1 MKTITKA
8 FENSS
13 IDWFQLIKLV
23 VYSLLLLN
31 FALYVRNDVVIAA
44 HTLRN
49 GGSLIDWTRSF
60 ATTMDE
66 SAWIIL
72 IILLELETYVLS
84 DKALTRKKMIF
95 MQGARFICYGVL
107 AHTLYAYGI
116 YVYQLSGVTLIE
128 NVSNL
133 CQLAGTDVSFATNLL
148 YTVLDASNCQ
158 NLSNG
163 SQFFYTDPPNFIIVT
178 DSAGLIIE
186 RQLAWVDLLEAISW
200 LLILLTIEIMVRLQ
214 DRDISEGPVISGLN
228 AAKVIL
234 YSLLWGAIAYWVYR
248 GHLMFA
254 WDEFVWIAGF
264 VLIEM
269 NIAERRNEFIEDD
282 QTERLAARE
291 A

>member
-95 MQGARFICYGVL
+95 MQSARFICYGVL

-186 RQLAWVDLLEAISW
+186 RQLAWLDLLEAISW

-214 DRDISEGPVISGLN
+214 DRDISEGPVISALN
-228 AAKVIL
+228 AAKVLL

-269 NIAERRNEFIEDD
+269 NIAERRNEIIEDD
-282 QTERLAARE
+282 QAERLAARE

>member
-95 MQGARFICYGVL
+95 MQSARFICYGVL

-133 CQLAGTDVSFATNLL
+133 CQRAETDVSCATNLL

-163 SQFFYTDPPNFIIVT
+163 SQFYYTDPPNFIIVT

-228 AAKVIL
+228 AAKVLL

-269 NIAERRNEFIEDD
+269 NIAERRNEIIEDD
-282 QTERLAARE
+282 QAERLAARE

>member
-1 MKTITKA
+1 MKTIIKA

-60 ATTMDE
+60 ATTLDE

-95 MQGARFICYGVL
+95 MRGTRFICYGVL

-158 NLSNG
+158 SLSNG

-214 DRDISEGPVISGLN
+214 SVSYTHLTLPT
-228 AAKVIL
+228 IL
-234 YSLLWGAIAYWVYR
+234 LV
-248 GHLMFA
+248 
-254 WDEFVWIAGF
+254 
-264 VLIEM
+264 
-269 NIAERRNEFIEDD
+269 
-282 QTERLAARE
+282 
-291 A
+291 

>member
-95 MQGARFICYGVL
+95 MQSARFICYGVL

-116 YVYQLSGVTLIE
+116 YVYQLSGVTLIG

-163 SQFFYTDPPNFIIVT
+163 SQFYYTDPPNFIIVT

>member
-95 MQGARFICYGVL
+95 MQSARFICYGVL

-163 SQFFYTDPPNFIIVT
+163 SQFYYTDPPNFIIVT

-214 DRDISEGPVISGLN
+214 DRDISEGPVINGLN

>member
-95 MQGARFICYGVL
+95 MQSARFICYGVL

-133 CQLAGTDVSFATNLL
+133 CQLAGTDVSSATNLL

-163 SQFFYTDPPNFIIVT
+163 SQFYYTDPPNFIIVT